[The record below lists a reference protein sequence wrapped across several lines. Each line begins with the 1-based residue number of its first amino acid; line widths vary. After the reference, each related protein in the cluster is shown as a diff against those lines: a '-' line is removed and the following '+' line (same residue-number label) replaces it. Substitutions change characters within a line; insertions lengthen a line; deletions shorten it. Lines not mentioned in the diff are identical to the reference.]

1 MLSKHGQSTNKAH
14 KRSHGLQQQEIKE
27 DEDCDEASATQDDDA
42 DSNHDDDDDDDDIH
56 SVGNNDFNYTLPGN
70 DWRTNRH
77 KYPGPPSKDHPDVNH
92 VLKSAAKAQTV
103 AKH

>member
-42 DSNHDDDDDDDDIH
+42 DSNHDDDDDDDIH